1 MKQSYTVEGMHCSSC
16 VMNIEETVLE
26 VPGVVDVEASL
37 RANKVTVEHD
47 GSVDE
52 QAVLEA
58 IREAG
63 YAGVAD

>member
-16 VMNIEETVLE
+16 VMNIEESVLE

-47 GSVDE
+47 GSVAE

-63 YAGVAD
+63 YAGVPD